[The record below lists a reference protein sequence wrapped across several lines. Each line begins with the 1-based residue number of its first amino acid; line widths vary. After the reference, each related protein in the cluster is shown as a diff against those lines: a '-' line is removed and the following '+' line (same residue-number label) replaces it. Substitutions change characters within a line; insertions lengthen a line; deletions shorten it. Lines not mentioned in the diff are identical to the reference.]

1 MAKNKGLNKKLLC
14 KSCKENNHA
23 SGDGY
28 FKGKPQCWVC
38 KRFAQIGKTFR
49 SKRVTMKTIG
59 EEKNEE
65 TIL

>member
-28 FKGKPQCWVC
+28 FKGKPQ
-38 KRFAQIGKTFR
+38 
-49 SKRVTMKTIG
+49 
-59 EEKNEE
+59 
-65 TIL
+65 